1 MGASSTSQHRQGAPR
16 TEYTMTPTTGGGIRH
31 HSARALAPHA
41 LRLPS
46 WADDGGAGA
55 PTAHRTAWSSG
66 GSRRALLATAQTCS
80 REAPDQLAGGHRQG
94 PRGDNVRAPLL
105 GDVVVVAIEPLP
117 RDSCAFGKGVQLRER
132 DITDEVAPQPPA
144 ARPRSRVDK
153 DRHRPI
159 VADARQRMFA
169 GPTKG
174 GYWGPGG
181 VTGTWHRC
189 APIGPNRMLC
199 RVRG

>member
-1 MGASSTSQHRQGAPR
+1 MHHDAGDRRGR
-16 TEYTMTPTTGGGIRH
+16 RH
-31 HSARALAPHA
+31 HSARAPAPNA

-46 WADDGGAGA
+46 WADDGSAGGPA
-55 PTAHRTAWSSG
+55 AHRAVWSSG
-66 GSRRALLATAQTCS
+66 GSRRAFLATPQTGR
-80 REAPDQLAGGHRQG
+80 REAPDQLAGGHRHG
-94 PRGDNVRAPLL
+94 PRGDDVRAPLL
-105 GDVVVVAIEPLP
+105 GDVVVVAIEASP

-159 VADARQRMFA
+159 VADARQRMLA
-169 GPTKG
+169 GPTKD
-174 GYWGPGG
+174 GYLRPGG
-181 VTGTWHRC
+181 VTGTWQRC
-189 APIGPNRMLC
+189 APVGPNRMSC

>member
-1 MGASSTSQHRQGAPR
+1 
-16 TEYTMTPTTGGGIRH
+16 MTPATGGGRRH
-31 HSARALAPHA
+31 HSAGAPVPRAF
-41 LRLPS
+41 RRPS
-46 WADDGGAGA
+46 WADDGGTGGPA
-55 PTAHRTAWSSG
+55 AHRAAWSSG
-66 GSRRALLATAQTCS
+66 GSRRTFFATPQTGR

-94 PRGDNVRAPLL
+94 PGGDDVRAPLL
-105 GDVVVVAIEPLP
+105 GDVVVVAIEPSP
-117 RDSCAFGKGVQLRER
+117 RDSRAFGKSVQLRER

-174 GYWGPGG
+174 G
-181 VTGTWHRC
+181 
-189 APIGPNRMLC
+189 
-199 RVRG
+199 

>member
-1 MGASSTSQHRQGAPR
+1 
-16 TEYTMTPTTGGGIRH
+16 MTPATGGGIRH
-31 HSARALAPHA
+31 HSAPCACSPRAL
-41 LRLPS
+41 RRPS
-46 WADDGGAGA
+46 WADDGGAEA
-55 PTAHRTAWSSG
+55 PAAHRAAWSSG
-66 GSRRALLATAQTCS
+66 GLRGTFLATAQTGS

-94 PRGDNVRAPLL
+94 SRGDDVRAPLL
-105 GDVVVVAIEPLP
+105 GDVVVVAIEASP

-144 ARPRSRVDK
+144 ARPRSRVDQ

-174 GYWGPGG
+174 G
-181 VTGTWHRC
+181 
-189 APIGPNRMLC
+189 
-199 RVRG
+199 